1 MCVYK
6 QERARGGERESKK
19 KKIHEK
25 KNVDSRVPF
34 LRLPPAAMHADV
46 LCARVY
52 VYDLAPVNIDCSRKE
67 EQVQYA
73 LYHITEERIFFKK
86 KETNSHHA
94 IAFCLFSLFCPVRL

>member
-52 VYDLAPVNIDCSRKE
+52 VYNLAPVNIDCSRKE
-67 EQVQYA
+67 EKCNTPCT
-73 LYHITEERIFFKK
+73 IFRRKEIFF
-86 KETNSHHA
+86 
-94 IAFCLFSLFCPVRL
+94 